1 MKLFWPNNIQWKEE
15 LEKLNQRSVLPPFH
29 PDVLSFTQAL
39 SKRLIKFRH
48 EPELVSLGYWLRKA
62 HIHEMKKAWQAETL
76 DRVVKARGTAFHIA
90 PSNVDT
96 IFVYSWMLSLLAGN
110 RNIIRVSAKE
120 QPQTN
125 RLLSAVLELLNDPV
139 FSTVTERTLLC
150 TYEHNDAVTAYL
162 SAYCH
167 TRVVWGGDET
177 VRKVRSIPLAPM
189 ANELVFPDRFS
200 LAVLNAKAVLDIQ
213 GEEKSRFLQQFYN
226 DSFWFDQMACSSPR
240 VVMWIGAKEEIEAAQ
255 NDFWPTLQKF
265 VQQKNYEL
273 MAAAQVQKLATG
285 LWLASE
291 AEATRVIRTNEYSR
305 IVIDQVTADAR
316 ERHCGAGLFYE
327 CSASVLQEA
336 VGILTDK
343 DQTLAYY
350 GFSKDE
356 LTAFADSISTRGID
370 RIVPV
375 GQALD
380 FNGTWDGQ
388 NFLRSFTREIVVIG

>member
-1 MKLFWPNNIQWKEE
+1 MKLFWPKTIGWKEE
-15 LEKLNQRSVLPPFH
+15 LEKLRQRPVLPPFH

-39 SKRLIKFRH
+39 SKRLIKFRQ

-62 HIHEMKKAWQAETL
+62 HIHEMKEAWQADTL

-110 RNIIRVSAKE
+110 RNIIRISAKE

-125 RLLSAVLELLNDPV
+125 RLLSPVLELLQDPA
-139 FSTVTERTLLC
+139 FSAVAERTVLC
-150 TYEHNDAVTAYL
+150 TYDHNDAVTAYL

-177 VRKVRSIPLAPM
+177 VKKVRSISLAPM

-200 LAVLNAKAVLDIQ
+200 LAVLNAKAVLGTQ
-213 GEEKSRFLQQFYN
+213 GEEKSRFSQQFYN

-240 VVMWIGAKEEIEAAQ
+240 VVIWIGEKEEIEAAQ
-255 NDFWPTLQKF
+255 NEFWTDLQK
-265 VQQKNYEL
+265 VIQQKEYEL
-273 MAAAQVQKLATG
+273 MAATQVQKFATS

-291 AEATRVIRTNEYSR
+291 PEATHVIRTNEYSR
-305 IVIDQVTADAR
+305 VGVDQVTADVR

-327 CSASVLQEA
+327 YSASELQEA
-336 VGILTDK
+336 ASILTDK
-343 DQTLAYY
+343 DQTLAYF
-350 GFSKDE
+350 GFSKQE
-356 LTAFADSISTRGID
+356 LIAFADCISTRGID

-375 GQALD
+375 GQALE
-380 FNGTWDGQ
+380 FSGTWDGQ
-388 NFLRSFTREIVVIG
+388 NFLRSFMREIVVIG